1 MKHRCLIGVAA
12 AAAVLTAGQAM
23 AQMDEILVEA
33 TRRTED
39 LQQVPLA
46 VTALGTEQIAKLQI
60 DATQDIGDNVPNLQ
74 TYTVT
79 AGAQALQLHA
89 RGASVQNPGFNTSE
103 SPVGFYVDDVYHGRL
118 ASINLDLNDIERIE
132 VLRGP
137 QATLYGRNTMAGAV
151 KIISRAPGDD
161 LYASASVGV
170 GDYDTTKVK
179 GAIGGPIIEGAL
191 AGSLAFVYDQ
201 RDEGWIDNPITGD
214 ELGEYENKIGRVKL
228 HYYGIENLDAT
239 ISAWGVDADND
250 GYNGIPYQP
259 FGQSK
264 PSRPL
269 GKFYDN
275 FSPGGTSGGESEQH
289 GFTLDLNYDFGA
301 ITVRSLTALSSIDD
315 DFAFDLAGGGFDLD
329 PGTPEIVPVGIPGLL
344 ATSDSDMDTWSQ
356 ELQVLGNNF
365 NDKLSW
371 IAGFYYL
378 NEDGDQ
384 KYTGVAGPVIDFLE
398 NTDTETDSY
407 SVYGAGKWQFT
418 DRLGATV
425 GLRWTKDEK
434 DYQIACLD
442 GPGGG
447 NTCVPTTT
455 GTTVSLDENY
465 DEWTPKFGLDYQI
478 NDKWLSY
485 LTVGKGFQ
493 AGGFQ
498 TLCFGN
504 LQCAD
509 SDYDPQTVWS
519 YEAGFKGDM
528 LDDTVRLNAA
538 VFYAAYDDIQQTVL
552 TPVLDGTGTPIPGFV
567 TFPTDNV
574 GDVDVWGIEL
584 ETTWTPV
591 DGLNVFGTLG
601 YMDADDVKF
610 TDNAGNRVSRELPS
624 NPDLGV
630 RLGFDYTRELTSA
643 LSLFFGADMNYSDDY
658 FSEVT
663 NALRID
669 DYMRANGFIGI
680 GQPEGRWQLV
690 LTGKNLSQEDDN
702 VSGIFAQGFTNIRTV
717 LPPRTYMVT
726 LKVAY

>member
-1 MKHRCLIGVAA
+1 MKHRCLIGAA
-12 AAAVLTAGQAM
+12 TAAAVLTTGQAM

-33 TRRTED
+33 TRRAED
-39 LQQVPLA
+39 LQRVPLA
-46 VTALGTEQIAKLQI
+46 VTALGTEQIANLQI
-60 DATQDIGDNVPNLQ
+60 DETQDIGANVPNLQ

-118 ASINLDLNDIERIE
+118 ASINLDLNDVERIE

-151 KIISRAPGDD
+151 KIISRAPGDE
-161 LYASASVGV
+161 LYAKASVGV

-191 AGSLAFVYDQ
+191 AASLAFVYDK

-239 ISAWGVDADND
+239 LSVWGVDADND

-259 FGQSK
+259 FGQSS
-264 PSRPL
+264 PSSPL

-275 FSPGGTSGGESEQH
+275 FSPGGTSDGKSQQH

-301 ITVRSLTALSSIDD
+301 LTVRSITALLNIDD
-315 DFAFDLAGGGFDLD
+315 DFAFDLAGGGFL
-329 PGTPEIVPVGIPGLL
+329 GIPGAAGLL
-344 ATSDSDMDTWSQ
+344 VNSDSNMDTWSQ
-356 ELQVLGNNF
+356 ELQLLGTNF

-378 NEDGDQ
+378 NENGDQ
-384 KYTGVAGPVIDFLE
+384 KYSGLALPVIDFLE
-398 NTDTETDSY
+398 KTDTDTDSY
-407 SVYGAGKWQFT
+407 SVYGEGTWQFT

-434 DYQIACLD
+434 DYRIGCQT

-447 NTCVPTTT
+447 DTCVPTTT
-455 GTTVSLDENY
+455 GTTVRLDENY

-509 SDYDPQTVWS
+509 ADYDPQTVWS

-538 VFYAAYDDIQQTVL
+538 IFYAAYDDIQQTVL

-584 ETTWTPV
+584 ETYWTPI

-630 RLGFDYTRELTSA
+630 RLGFDYTRELNSA
-643 LSLFFGADMNYSDDY
+643 VSLFFGADMNYSDNY

-669 DYMRANGFIGI
+669 DIMRANGFIGI

-690 LTGKNLSQEDDN
+690 LTGKNLSAEDDN
-702 VSGIFAQGFTNIRTV
+702 VSGIFAPGFTNIRTV